1 MGGINSG
8 VGREREAL
16 LILQVG
22 NKTQRLRHG
31 IVSERDILYTEIR
44 KKNTIF
50 TALELR
56 VSSGSPH
63 S

>member
-22 NKTQRLRHG
+22 NETQRLRHG

-56 VSSGSPH
+56 VSSGFPRS
-63 S
+63 